1 MKFIYLDIDGVIFD
15 TVQTCLNILNKRYN
29 TYFEKEQ
36 VKDYGFKDCFPNIDR
51 KEIDDLFLSEE
62 FFNNLILIKDAIYFL
77 EKYRNR
83 IVLFTK
89 GEDKNIELK
98 RKYFD
103 LIGFSDIK
111 IIGIPLNK
119 SKGDYDLSD
128 SLIFCDDVAINLKE
142 TNAPMKVLFQEVEE
156 TKWSLG
162 CGVYTI
168 SNLKE
173 LDAFIEKNLEML
185 ENDEIWK
192 FIKDYDNEYMV
203 SNYGNFKRVRDNLI
217 LKKHFDGKRNYLQVS
232 IKNVMYLTHRLVAK
246 AFIENPNNLPQ
257 VNHIDENKT
266 NNIVSNLEWCTQEYN
281 RNYGNCLKNM
291 RDTKERNGDYKKLS
305 KNNVILKGK
314 KVNKY
319 KLDGTYLET
328 FDSCNEGGKSLFKK
342 EDLKEHNYSSNVL
355 HCCNG
360 KFRQYKGYM
369 WRFADE
375 FETNKNIEQ
384 YKSYEKEVYQ
394 YDTNFNFIREWKSLN
409 EVGEVL
415 GFPYKPLQNCCRGY
429 NQTSYG
435 YIWRYKED
443 VVGKG

>member
-128 SLIFCDDVAINLKE
+128 SLIFCDGVAINLKE

-192 FIKDYDNEYMV
+192 FI
-203 SNYGNFKRVRDNLI
+203 
-217 LKKHFDGKRNYLQVS
+217 
-232 IKNVMYLTHRLVAK
+232 
-246 AFIENPNNLPQ
+246 EN
-257 VNHIDENKT
+257 
-266 NNIVSNLEWCTQEYN
+266 
-281 RNYGNCLKNM
+281 
-291 RDTKERNGDYKKLS
+291 
-305 KNNVILKGK
+305 
-314 KVNKY
+314 
-319 KLDGTYLET
+319 
-328 FDSCNEGGKSLFKK
+328 
-342 EDLKEHNYSSNVL
+342 
-355 HCCNG
+355 
-360 KFRQYKGYM
+360 
-369 WRFADE
+369 
-375 FETNKNIEQ
+375 TNKKYMRKLWE
-384 YKSYEKEVYQ
+384 S
-394 YDTNFNFIREWKSLN
+394 
-409 EVGEVL
+409 
-415 GFPYKPLQNCCRGY
+415 
-429 NQTSYG
+429 
-435 YIWRYKED
+435 
-443 VVGKG
+443 